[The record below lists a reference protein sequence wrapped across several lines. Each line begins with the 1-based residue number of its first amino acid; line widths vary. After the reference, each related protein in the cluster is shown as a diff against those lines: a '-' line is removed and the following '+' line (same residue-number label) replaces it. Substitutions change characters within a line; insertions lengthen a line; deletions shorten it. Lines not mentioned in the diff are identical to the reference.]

1 MLYGERAPETR
12 WQGCFIQLQQYSWER
27 ISNYH
32 RRWRATPVT
41 DAVSRAFYRQL
52 LAARAVQQWPVSS
65 AWIAIMARRW
75 LDMVLRAST
84 IDQYVVNHSKE
95 LNVVTSFTALRS
107 SWLNKLLTGYAREH
121 SFGSP
126 RCIGCPCW

>member
-1 MLYGERAPETR
+1 MLYVERAPETS

-27 ISNYH
+27 ISKNH
-32 RRWRATPVT
+32 LHWRATPVA
-41 DAVSRAFYRQL
+41 DAASRAFYRQL
-52 LAARAVQQWPVSS
+52 LAAPAVQQRPVSS
-65 AWIAIMARRW
+65 AWIANMARQW

-95 LNVVTSFTALRS
+95 LNVTTSFTALRS
-107 SWLNKLLTGYAREH
+107 SWLAREH

-126 RCIGCPCW
+126 RCISCPCW